1 MVVIVC
7 VLGLTCMVVIVCCKP
22 EYGTPVWVNILKFM
36 VNFKIL
42 VLLNANM

>member
-1 MVVIVC
+1 MYIANI
-7 VLGLTCMVVIVCCKP
+7 TCMVVIVCCKP
-22 EYGTPVWVNILKFM
+22 EYGIPVCVNILKFM